1 MSNIIQIGSAELTNA
16 EIESAVAAGKEFLAT
31 CRTIYQMQFPK
42 NAGWHGL
49 KLYTERGALP
59 IMQRGR
65 FMFLTG
71 TAASKLSSGA
81 IAA

>member
-1 MSNIIQIGSAELTNA
+1 MQIIQIGSAELTQA
-16 EIESAVAAGKEFLAT
+16 EIESAVATGNEFLVT
-31 CRTIYQMQFPK
+31 CRTIYQLKLSK

-49 KLYTERGALP
+49 KLYTEYGERP

-65 FMFLTG
+65 FMFTDG
-71 TAASKLSSGA
+71 TNAAKLSSGA